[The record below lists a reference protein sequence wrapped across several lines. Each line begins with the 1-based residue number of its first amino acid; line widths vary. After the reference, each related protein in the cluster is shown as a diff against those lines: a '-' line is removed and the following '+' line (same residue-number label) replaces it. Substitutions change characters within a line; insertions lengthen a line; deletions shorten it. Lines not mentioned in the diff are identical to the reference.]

1 MAAKRG
7 MFRWLEDSIQRRRFS
22 GLRAAPDGGW
32 GGAEICFILSYM
44 LTACRQIFFYVVPGI
59 LDAVVFLIAMLV
71 PKLDNTANIL

>member
-1 MAAKRG
+1 MVRG
-7 MFRWLEDSIQRRRFS
+7 FYSTEEVFR
-22 GLRAAPDGGW
+22 GLRAAPNGGW
-32 GGAEICFILSYM
+32 GGAEICFILSYI